1 VILTQ
6 LPDLPPRPATAR
18 NAAFRRM
25 FYDRWGKENWIV
37 CGRAQRAEYLEY
49 RQTCSIK
56 AVSQGSE
63 HYFVD
68 RRRLTVTDETYL
80 VLNEGRSYGSQL
92 NAPAEAFSFA
102 IFFRPG
108 LQTEVAHAAR
118 LNVEQALD
126 ADAEHLH
133 APLEFSENLRRHDKL
148 VSPVLQ
154 YIRRH
159 VELGVDDAGWY
170 DEQFHY
176 LLTRML
182 RREQQLAELPQRID
196 CVRASKRRELMRRL
210 GWATDFM
217 HSNLHRALTLGD
229 LADAARLSSFHF
241 LRTFRQLHGVTPM
254 EYLRQQ
260 RTHRAL
266 ALLESTNVPVS
277 EVAQLVGLSRLT
289 LWRTVSKAAGRNPK
303 TLRAA
308 SRALTAKAN
317 ENGAAEDCAV
327 EEESA

>member
-1 VILTQ
+1 MILTQ
-6 LPDLPPRPATAR
+6 LPDLPPRPATVR

-37 CGRAQRAEYLEY
+37 CGRAQRAEYPEH

-56 AVSQGSE
+56 AVFQGSE
-63 HYFVD
+63 HYYVG

-92 NAPAEAFSFA
+92 QAPAEAFSFA

-108 LQTEVAHAAR
+108 LQAEVAHAAR

-126 ADAEHLH
+126 IYAERGH
-133 APLEFSENLRRHDKL
+133 APLEFNENLRRHDKV

-159 VELGVDDAGWY
+159 VEMGVDDPGWY
-170 DEQFHY
+170 EEQFYY

-196 CVRASKRRELMRRL
+196 CVRASKRQELMRRL

-217 HSNLHRALTLGD
+217 HSNLHRALSLDD
-229 LADAARLSSFHF
+229 LAEAARISPFHF

-254 EYLRQQ
+254 EYLREQ
-260 RTHRAL
+260 RAHRAL
-266 ALLESTNVPVS
+266 ALLESTDVPVAR
-277 EVAQLVGLSRLT
+277 VAQLVGLTRLT
-289 LWRTVSKAAGRNPK
+289 LWRTVSKTAGSNPK
-303 TLRAA
+303 TLRRVAKMK
-308 SRALTAKAN
+308 TAQSS
-317 ENGAAEDCAV
+317 DRAV
-327 EEESA
+327 EEEESG